1 MAQLFLSLNVCQNEF
16 TVPGSG
22 SDKLIGTIDLNRDW
36 LVLAGVQTDDL
47 AIKVGVRTST
57 DGKVTGVDDVD
68 ATEVDGSLGRVW
80 RWLVSVPTGTTTGDY
95 WVVAYIDENF
105 ETEDGQTVKASKVSY
120 MARAVVFK

>member
-16 TVPGSG
+16 TVPGAG
-22 SDKLIGTIDLNRDW
+22 SDKLIGTVDLNRDW
-36 LVLAGVQTDDL
+36 LVLAGVQTDDI

-80 RWLVSVPTGTTTGDY
+80 RWQVSVPTGTTTGDY
-95 WVVAYIDENF
+95 WVVVYVDENF